1 MMLVLVQFQEVNH
14 ANGVLSD
21 TVKRSI
27 YDRYGSIGIY
37 VAEQFGEE
45 NVNTYF
51 VLTSPWCKVLTYV
64 VLYWKGTVCYDYVHC
79 PLSLWNLPFQSVQCM
94 LICWYFSQAEE
105 IL

>member
-1 MMLVLVQFQEVNH
+1 VNH

-51 VLTSPWCKVLTYV
+51 VLTSPWCKVRLGQVFTLLHSAA
-64 VLYWKGTVCYDYVHC
+64 VLPGIIFHG
-79 PLSLWNLPFQSVQCM
+79 
-94 LICWYFSQAEE
+94 
-105 IL
+105 

>member
-1 MMLVLVQFQEVNH
+1 MHCHQLLCYNKYKISSNCWVFVVFSNKWCGMLLEISPYGMCLVQFQEVNH

-21 TVKRSI
+21 TVKRNI

-51 VLTSPWCKVLTYV
+51 VLTSPWCKV
-64 VLYWKGTVCYDYVHC
+64 
-79 PLSLWNLPFQSVQCM
+79 
-94 LICWYFSQAEE
+94 
-105 IL
+105 